1 MSKTETHPLPHQSK
15 KFRKPEKL
23 EAIMNATYRAVASKG
38 FAQISMNDIAIEAGE
53 HKSLL
58 FYYFKNK
65 DQLFLE
71 LFHYLSQ
78 KYVDMIF
85 DIVSHPASVDKKL
98 TKGFKIFHQFMVD
111 EPKWL
116 LMILELIVHSTHKPE
131 YRAEVISLY
140 KQLMGLIGSG
150 ISDAKKSK
158 EIKRH
163 FDDDVVSSLIIATL
177 TGLGVLYVLDSQ
189 AMDFSK
195 AYQYY
200 KEMVDNFIKT
210 EKT

>member
-1 MSKTETHPLPHQSK
+1 MSKTETHPLLHQSK

-98 TKGFKIFHQFMVD
+98 TK
-111 EPKWL
+111 
-116 LMILELIVHSTHKPE
+116 
-131 YRAEVISLY
+131 
-140 KQLMGLIGSG
+140 
-150 ISDAKKSK
+150 
-158 EIKRH
+158 
-163 FDDDVVSSLIIATL
+163 
-177 TGLGVLYVLDSQ
+177 
-189 AMDFSK
+189 
-195 AYQYY
+195 
-200 KEMVDNFIKT
+200 
-210 EKT
+210 